1 MRITKRWT
9 ETEHSLMRQHYSLPD
24 GVEFLMS
31 ALKRDRP
38 SLWIKAQRL
47 GLTHYVYI
55 LRGGKADK
63 RKLAITVENLKM
75 NTIIDLNVFQI
86 NHHCDVRNCI
96 NPSHLYAGNQAD
108 NIQDCVRRGR
118 HRWNKITV

>member
-75 NTIIDLNVFQI
+75 NTIIDPIKGCWLWTGPCYGTGYGSLTI
-86 NHHCDVRNCI
+86 NRK
-96 NPSHLYAGNQAD
+96 SHLAHMLMFAAA
-108 NIQDCVRRGR
+108 
-118 HRWNKITV
+118 